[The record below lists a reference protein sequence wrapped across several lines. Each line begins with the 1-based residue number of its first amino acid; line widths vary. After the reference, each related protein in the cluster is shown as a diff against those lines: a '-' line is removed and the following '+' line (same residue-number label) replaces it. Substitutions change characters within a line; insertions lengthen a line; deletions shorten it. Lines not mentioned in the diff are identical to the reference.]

1 MLFSRSAKSAIQ
13 VMIYL
18 ADNEENGLVTE
29 HAIQQVYDMPPN
41 LLDDLIQKL
50 AHNRLIRPVQGT
62 DDGISLARPASEITT
77 LEIVDAIEGPPPE
90 KEMCVLGLDECSDT
104 APCALHN
111 HWTHDKSLVHGILE
125 EHTLADLCESMRIK
139 RTELAQPLP

>member
-1 MLFSRSAKSAIQ
+1 MLISRSAKSAIQ

-18 ADNEENGLVTE
+18 ADNEESGLVTI
-29 HAIQQVYDMPPN
+29 HAIRRDYEMSLD
-41 LLDDLIQKL
+41 LLDDLIHKL
-50 AHNRLIRPVQGT
+50 SHSQLIRPVKGA

-139 RTELAQPLP
+139 RVELAQPLP

>member
-29 HAIQQVYDMPPN
+29 QAIQQAREMPPD

-50 AHNRLIRPVQGT
+50 AHNRLISPGQRTG
-62 DDGISLARPASEITT
+62 DSISLARPALEITVQ
-77 LEIVDAIEGPPPE
+77 EIVDAIEGPPPE

-111 HWTHDKSLVHGILE
+111 HWTHDKSLVHGILNE
-125 EHTLADLCESMRIK
+125 YTLADLCESMRVK
-139 RTELAQPLP
+139 RAELPASSG